1 MWTSK
6 VNWIVLGG
14 RIPIVRKISFWEEEF
29 CFYGR
34 IPLLWKNFSFMEE
47 FSLSKP
53 NVSQV
58 LTTATLFWGTWV
70 ISEKGGSFLEKGG
83 AADFR
88 KRGLLKITFYTFI
101 FKEELY
107 RQNMYTMLLKIGVDF
122 LKIGGWLSQNRGWL
136 WLQCSDTSCR

>member
-1 MWTSK
+1 M
-6 VNWIVLGG
+6 
-14 RIPIVRKISFWEEEF
+14 
-29 CFYGR
+29 
-34 IPLLWKNFSFMEE
+34 
-47 FSLSKP
+47 
-53 NVSQV
+53 
-58 LTTATLFWGTWV
+58 

-122 LKIGGWLSQNRGWL
+122 LKIWVDCGCSAVIRHADSAAEKNGVPLSGLALEERI
-136 WLQCSDTSCR
+136 